1 MSTQQEAVKLN
12 IFMDWIYNKPTNN
25 KFSIRYWLYYWKFI
39 KFLNY
44 LKSCNPDFITLWH
57 MANFIRL
64 LKVTFFYR
72 CTKKDLAVVDDIVS
86 EVNYNGIIFYEN
98 NYSIEI
104 RLSKLDKEIQ
114 IKVIDLLESKS
125 RSEFSRIS
133 FTENTLLLD
142 NPKDKAQFNYLN
154 ALITKRIADI
164 LLFYFKEK
172 QL

>member
-25 KFSIRYWLYYWKFI
+25 KFSIRYWLYYRKFI

-44 LKSCNPDFITLWH
+44 FKSCNPDFITLWH

-114 IKVIDLLESKS
+114 IKVVDLLESKS